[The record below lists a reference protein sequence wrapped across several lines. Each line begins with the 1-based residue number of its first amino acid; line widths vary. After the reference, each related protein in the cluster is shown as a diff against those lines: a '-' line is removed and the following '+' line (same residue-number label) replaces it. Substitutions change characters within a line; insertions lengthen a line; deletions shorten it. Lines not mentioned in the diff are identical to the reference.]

1 MLSPHIRRYAG
12 MLKDITLGQYFPAD
26 SVAHRLDPRTKLV
39 LLILYIVAVFIVKDI
54 WIFGFVIAFML
65 FMTAMS
71 RVPLSYVIKAIKPM
85 KLLLPLMF
93 LLNLFMIKTG
103 TVLFSWK
110 FITITTGG
118 IRQALFIVLRLI
130 ALVTGASLLTLTT
143 TPVALTEGLER
154 LLAPLKIVGF
164 PAHELAMMMTIALR
178 FIPTLL
184 EEADKIM
191 KAQLARGADLESG
204 NIFKRAKAM
213 LPILIPL
220 FVNSFR
226 RAEELAL
233 AMESRCYHGGEGRTR
248 LNVLR
253 FHWRDLWAVLMLSGL
268 IAAVV
273 LLQKYLPLDSY
284 IAERFIKLIGLE

>member
-1 MLSPHIRRYAG
+1 MF
-12 MLKDITLGQYFPAD
+12 KDLTLGQYFPVD
-26 SVAHRLDPRTKLV
+26 SVVHRLDPRTKLV
-39 LLILYIVAVFIVKDI
+39 LLIMYIVAVFIVKDI
-54 WIFGFVIAFML
+54 WVFGLVIGFML

-71 RVPLSYVIKAIKPM
+71 KVPLSYVLKAIKPM
-85 KLLLPLMF
+85 RVLLPLMF
-93 LLNLFMIKTG
+93 LLNLFMINSG
-103 TVLFSWK
+103 DVIFSWK

-118 IRQALFIVLRLI
+118 VRQALFIVLRLI

-143 TPVALTEGLER
+143 TPVSLTEGLER
-154 LLAPLKIVGF
+154 LLSPLKIIKF

-248 LNVLR
+248 LKVLK
-253 FHWRDLWAVLMLSGL
+253 FHMRDLWAFLIMAGL
-268 IAAVV
+268 LAAVIILQNTLQIDSWMV
-273 LLQKYLPLDSY
+273 SLLRPLWEK
-284 IAERFIKLIGLE
+284 AA

>member
-1 MLSPHIRRYAG
+1 
-12 MLKDITLGQYFPAD
+12 MLKDITLGQYFPTD
-26 SVAHRLDPRTKLV
+26 SPAHRLDPRTKLI
-39 LLILYIVAVFIVKDI
+39 LLVMYVTAVFIVRDI
-54 WIFGFVIAFML
+54 WLFGIVIGFML

-71 RVPLSYVIKAIKPM
+71 RVPLSYVVKAIKPM
-85 KLLLPLMF
+85 RLLLPLMF
-93 LLNLFMIKTG
+93 LLNLFMVTSG
-103 TVLFSWK
+103 TVLFSWR
-110 FITITTGG
+110 FLTITTGG
-118 IRQALFIVLRLI
+118 VKQALFIVLRLI
-130 ALVTGASLLTLTT
+130 ALVSGASLLTLTT
-143 TPVALTEGLER
+143 TPVSLTEGLEK
-154 LLAPLKIVGF
+154 LLSPLKAIKF

-213 LPILIPL
+213 IPILI
-220 FVNSFR
+220 R

-248 LNVLR
+248 LRVLK
-253 FHWRDLWAVLMLSGL
+253 FHMSDLWAAVIMAGL

-273 LLQKYLPLDSY
+273 LLQSFLSVDDY
-284 IAERFIKLIGLE
+284 ISSWFLGLIGVKT

>member
-1 MLSPHIRRYAG
+1 MF
-12 MLKDITLGQYFPAD
+12 KDITLGQYFPVD
-26 SVAHRLDPRTKLV
+26 SVAHRLDPRTKLII
-39 LLILYIVAVFIVKDI
+39 LIMYITAVFIVKDI
-54 WIFGFVIAFML
+54 WLFGVVIAFML

-71 RVPLSYVIKAIKPM
+71 RVPFSYVMKAIKPM
-85 KLLLPLMF
+85 RIILPLMF
-93 LLNLFMIKTG
+93 ILNLFMVKTG

-110 FITITTGG
+110 FITVSTGG
-118 IRQALFIVLRLI
+118 IKQALFIVLRLV

-143 TPVALTEGLER
+143 TPVSLTEGLEK
-154 LLAPLKIVGF
+154 LLAPLKIIKF

-204 NIFKRAKAM
+204 NIFKKTKAM
-213 LPILIPL
+213 VPILIPL

-233 AMESRCYHGGEGRTR
+233 AMESRCYHGGEGRTK
-248 LNVLR
+248 LKVLK
-253 FHWRDLWAVLMLSGL
+253 FHLRDLWAVLIMAAL
-268 IAAVV
+268 IALIVV
-273 LLQKYLPLDSY
+273 LQSTLSIDSA
-284 IAERFIKLIGLE
+284 IATFILGLFGIER

>member
-1 MLSPHIRRYAG
+1 MF
-12 MLKDITLGQYFPAD
+12 KDITLGQYFPVD
-26 SVAHRLDPRTKLV
+26 SPVHRLDPRTT
-39 LLILYIVAVFIVKDI
+39 LILLVMYIVAVFIAKDL
-54 WIFGFVIAFML
+54 WVFGFIIAFML

-71 RVPLSYVIKAIKPM
+71 RVPLSYITKAIKPM
-85 KLLLPLMF
+85 KWLLPLMF
-93 LLNLFMIKTG
+93 LLNLFMVKTG
-103 TVLFSWK
+103 TVLVQWQ

-118 IRQALFIVLRLI
+118 VRQALFIVLRLI
-130 ALVTGASLLTLTT
+130 ALVSGASLLTLTT
-143 TPVALTEGLER
+143 TPVSLTEGLER
-154 LLAPLKIVGF
+154 LFAPLKVIKF

-204 NIFKRAKAM
+204 NVLKRAKAM

-248 LNVLR
+248 LKVLR
-253 FHWRDLWAVLMLSGL
+253 FHWRDLIAFLIMAAL
-268 IAAVV
+268 IASVII
-273 LLQKYLPLDSY
+273 LQNTFPIDHW
-284 IAERFIKLIGLE
+284 IAQAFKNLTGLK

>member
-1 MLSPHIRRYAG
+1 
-12 MLKDITLGQYFPAD
+12 MLKDITLGQYFPTD
-26 SVAHRLDPRTKLV
+26 SPAHRLDPRTKLI
-39 LLILYIVAVFIVKDI
+39 LLVMYVTAVFIVRDI
-54 WIFGFVIAFML
+54 WLFGIVIGFML

-71 RVPLSYVIKAIKPM
+71 RVPLSYVVKAIKPM
-85 KLLLPLMF
+85 RLLLPLMF
-93 LLNLFMIKTG
+93 LLNLFMVTSG
-103 TVLFSWK
+103 TVLFSWR
-110 FITITTGG
+110 FLTITTGG
-118 IRQALFIVLRLI
+118 VKQALFIVLRLI
-130 ALVTGASLLTLTT
+130 ALVSGASLLTLTT
-143 TPVALTEGLER
+143 TPVSLTEGLEK
-154 LLAPLKIVGF
+154 LLSPLKAIKF

-213 LPILIPL
+213 IPILIPL

-248 LNVLR
+248 LRVLK
-253 FHWRDLWAVLMLSGL
+253 FHMSDLWAAVIMAGL

-273 LLQKYLPLDSY
+273 LLQSFLSVDDY
-284 IAERFIKLIGLE
+284 ISSWFLGLIGVKT

>member
-1 MLSPHIRRYAG
+1 

-26 SVAHRLDPRTKLV
+26 SVVHRLDPRTKLV
-39 LLILYIVAVFIVKDI
+39 LLIMYIVAVFIVKDI
-54 WIFGFVIAFML
+54 WVFGLVLGFML

-71 RVPLSYVIKAIKPM
+71 KVPLNYVLKAIKPM
-85 KLLLPLMF
+85 RLLLPLMF
-93 LLNLFMIKTG
+93 LLNLFMIRTG
-103 TVLFSWK
+103 DTIVSWR

-118 IRQALFIVLRLI
+118 VRQALFIVLRLI

-143 TPVALTEGLER
+143 TPVSLTEGLER
-154 LLAPLKIVGF
+154 LLSPLKIIKF

-248 LNVLR
+248 LKVLK
-253 FHWRDLWAVLMLSGL
+253 FGWRDLWAILIMAAL

-273 LLQKYLPLDSY
+273 ILQSNLDIDGY
-284 IAERFIKLIGLE
+284 IIGLLRPLWTRSA

>member
-1 MLSPHIRRYAG
+1 MLN
-12 MLKDITLGQYFPAD
+12 DITLGQYLPVD
-26 SVAHRLDPRTKLV
+26 SPVHRLDPRTKLV
-39 LLILYIVAVFIVKDI
+39 LLIMYIVAVFLVNDI
-54 WIFGFVIAFML
+54 WVFGLIIGFML

-71 RVPLSYVIKAIKPM
+71 RVPLSYVFKSLKPM
-85 KLLLPLMF
+85 RLLLPFMF
-93 LLNLFMIKTG
+93 LLNLFLIRTG

-118 IRQALFIVLRLI
+118 IRQAVFIVLRLF
-130 ALVTGASLLTLTT
+130 ALVSGASLLTLTT

-154 LLAPLKIVGF
+154 LLSPLKVIKF

-191 KAQLARGADLESG
+191 KAQLSRGADLESG

-220 FVNSFR
+220 FINSFR

-233 AMESRCYHGGEGRTR
+233 AMESRCYHGGEGRTKLKVLKFR
-248 LNVLR
+248 LA
-253 FHWRDLWAVLMLSGL
+253 DLWAFL
-268 IAAVV
+268 IMSALIVTVV
-273 LLQKYLPLDSY
+273 LLQKYLHLDHTLLTL
-284 IAERFIKLIGLE
+284 FLKLIGKEAA

>member
-1 MLSPHIRRYAG
+1 MF
-12 MLKDITLGQYFPAD
+12 KDITLGQYFPVD
-26 SVAHRLDPRTKLV
+26 SPVHRLDPRTKLI
-39 LLILYIVAVFIVKDI
+39 LLVMYIVAVFITDYI
-54 WIFGFVIAFML
+54 WIFGFVLLFML
-65 FMTAMS
+65 FMTYMS
-71 RVPLSYVIKAIKPM
+71 RVPISYVTKAIKPM
-85 KLLLPLMF
+85 KFILPFMF

-103 TVLFSWK
+103 TVLFSWR
-110 FITITTGG
+110 FITVTTGG
-118 IRQALFIVLRLI
+118 VYQALFIILRLI

-143 TPVALTEGLER
+143 TPVSLTEGLER
-154 LLAPLKIVGF
+154 LLSPLKIIKF
-164 PAHELAMMMTIALR
+164 PVHELAMMMTIALR

-204 NIFKRAKAM
+204 NVLKRAKAM

-248 LNVLR
+248 LRILK
-253 FHWRDLWAVLMLSGL
+253 FHWNDLIAFLIMAGL

-273 LLQKYLPLDSY
+273 ILQNTFKIDSY
-284 IAERFIKLIGLE
+284 LAAWVKALIGAAQ

>member
-1 MLSPHIRRYAG
+1 M
-12 MLKDITLGQYFPAD
+12 
-26 SVAHRLDPRTKLV
+26 
-39 LLILYIVAVFIVKDI
+39 LLIMYVVAVFIVKDI
-54 WIFGFVIAFML
+54 WVFGFVIAFMF

-85 KLLLPLMF
+85 RMLLPLMF
-93 LLNLFMIKTG
+93 LLNLFMVKTG
-103 TVLFSWK
+103 TTLFSWR

-118 IRQALFIVLRLI
+118 VHQALFIVLRLV
-130 ALVTGASLLTLTT
+130 ALVSGASLLTLTT
-143 TPVALTEGLER
+143 TPVSLTEGLEK
-154 LLAPLKIVGF
+154 LLSPLKIVKF

-248 LNVLR
+248 LHVLK
-253 FHWRDLWAVLMLSGL
+253 FHWRDLWAVLIMGAL
-268 IAAVV
+268 IASVI
-273 LLQKYLPLDSY
+273 LLQRFFPVDSY
-284 IAERFIKLIGLE
+284 LSAWLLRLLKIDG

>member
-1 MLSPHIRRYAG
+1 MF
-12 MLKDITLGQYFPAD
+12 KDITLGQYFPTD
-26 SVAHRLDPRTKLV
+26 SFAHRLDPRTKL
-39 LLILYIVAVFIVKDI
+39 LILVMYIAAVFLVKELWVFVLI
-54 WIFGFVIAFML
+54 IGFMF

-71 RVPLSYVIKAIKPM
+71 NVPLSYVMKSMKALR
-85 KLLLPLMF
+85 LLLPIMF

-103 TVLFSWK
+103 DVLLSWK

-118 IRQALFIVLRLI
+118 LKQAVFIVLRLF
-130 ALVTGASLLTLTT
+130 ALVCGASLLTLTT
-143 TPVALTEGLER
+143 TPISLTEGLEK
-154 LLAPLKIVGF
+154 LLSPLKVIKF

-178 FIPTLL
+178 FIPTLM
-184 EEADKIM
+184 EEAEKIM

-204 NIFKRAKAM
+204 NLIKKAKAM

-248 LNVLR
+248 LKVLR
-253 FHWRDLWAVLMLSGL
+253 FGWRDLVAVIVFALL
-268 IAAVV
+268 ITAVI
-273 LLQKYLPLDSY
+273 LLQKYLPLDDKLMAL
-284 IAERFIKLIGLE
+284 ITGIKG

>member
-1 MLSPHIRRYAG
+1 MF
-12 MLKDITLGQYFPAD
+12 KDITLGQYFPTD

-39 LLILYIVAVFIVKDI
+39 LLVMYIVAVFIVKDI
-54 WIFGFVIAFML
+54 WVFGLVIAFML

-71 RVPLSYVIKAIKPM
+71 RVPLSYIFKAMKPL
-85 KLLLPLMF
+85 KLLLPFMF
-93 LLNLFMIKTG
+93 LLNLFMIRTG

-110 FITITTGG
+110 FISITTGG
-118 IRQALFIVLRLI
+118 VRQALFIVLRLI
-130 ALVTGASLLTLTT
+130 ALITGSSLLTLTT
-143 TPVALTEGLER
+143 TPVSLTEGLEK
-154 LLAPLKIVGF
+154 LLSPLKLVRF
-164 PAHELAMMMTIALR
+164 PVHELAMMMTIALR

-248 LNVLR
+248 LRQLK
-253 FHWRDLWAVLMLSGL
+253 FHWRDLFAVLLMGAL

-273 LLQKYLPLDSY
+273 LLQKYFSFDSY
-284 IAERFIKLIGLE
+284 IASYVLKLLGKA

>member
-1 MLSPHIRRYAG
+1 MF
-12 MLKDITLGQYFPAD
+12 KDITLGQYFPVD
-26 SVAHRLDPRTKLV
+26 SPVHRLDPRTKLV
-39 LLILYIVAVFIVKDI
+39 LLIMYIVAVFIVKDL
-54 WIFGFVIAFML
+54 WVFGFVIAFML

-71 RVPLSYVIKAIKPM
+71 RVPLSYVLKAIKPM
-85 KLLLPLMF
+85 KFLLPLMF
-93 LLNLFMIKTG
+93 LLNLFMVQTG
-103 TVLFSWK
+103 SVLFSWR

-118 IRQALFIVLRLI
+118 VRQALFIVLRLI
-130 ALVTGASLLTLTT
+130 ALVSGASLLTLTT
-143 TPVALTEGLER
+143 TPVSLTEGMER
-154 LLAPLKIVGF
+154 LLAPLKLVKF

-233 AMESRCYHGGEGRTR
+233 AMESRCYHGGEGRTK
-248 LNVLR
+248 LKVLR
-253 FHWRDLWAVLMLSGL
+253 FHWRDLWAFLIMAAL

-273 LLQKYLPLDSY
+273 VLQNTFPVDHW
-284 IAERFIKLIGLE
+284 IAQAFRSVTGLK

>member
-1 MLSPHIRRYAG
+1 MF
-12 MLKDITLGQYFPAD
+12 KDITLGQYFPVD
-26 SVAHRLDPRTKLV
+26 SAAHRLDPRTKLV
-39 LLILYIVAVFIVKDI
+39 LLIMYIVAVFIVRDI
-54 WIFGFVIAFML
+54 WVFGFIIAFML

-71 RVPLSYVIKAIKPM
+71 KVPLNYVFKAIKPM

-103 TVLFSWK
+103 RVLFSWR
-110 FITITTGG
+110 FITITAGG
-118 IRQALFIVLRLI
+118 LRQALFIVLRLI

-143 TPVALTEGLER
+143 TPVSLTEGLER
-154 LLAPLKIVGF
+154 LLSPLKAIKF
-164 PAHELAMMMTIALR
+164 PVHELAMMMTIALR

-213 LPILIPL
+213 IPILIPL

-248 LNVLR
+248 LKVLK
-253 FHWRDLWAVLMLSGL
+253 FHMRDLWAVLIMAAL

-273 LLQKYLPLDSY
+273 ILQNSFPVDRYVADFIFGLLEKKQ
-284 IAERFIKLIGLE
+284 